1 MISSRVYYLPTIK
14 SLKLS
19 SAQQLLM
26 PQIIWFQTF
35 NYETTN
41 AGIKL
46 ELYKRWGWSKDV
58 ALLAFKRRP
67 HCMLLSEEKIT
78 EAMDFLVNKM
88 GCPSAVI
95 ARNPIIILF
104 NLEKRII
111 PRCLVIQSLLAEG
124 LL

>member
-1 MISSRVYYLPTIK
+1 MKRVLVEAIQVV
-14 SLKLS
+14 SIMR
-19 SAQQLLM
+19 QLML
-26 PQIIWFQTF
+26 
-35 NYETTN
+35 ES
-41 AGIKL
+41 KL

-58 ALLAFKRRP
+58 ALLAFKRQP

-78 EAMDFLVNKM
+78 EAVDFLVNKM

-111 PRCLVIQSLLAEG
+111 PRYLVIQSLLAKG
-124 LL
+124 LLKNDLGVWTF